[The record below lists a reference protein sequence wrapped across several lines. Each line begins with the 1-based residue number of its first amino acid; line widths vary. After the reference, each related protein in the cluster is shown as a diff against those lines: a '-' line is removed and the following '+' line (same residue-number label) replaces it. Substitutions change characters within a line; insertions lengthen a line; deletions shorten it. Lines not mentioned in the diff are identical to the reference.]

1 MKLRTTTVA
10 AALALAAMAASAQQK
25 GDDMKGMDM
34 KEMDMKGM
42 DMKGMDM
49 GGKPAAVGQVHHA
62 KGTVKKVDAKAGI
75 VTLQHG
81 PVASLNWPSMSMN
94 FRVKDKKVMGKLGP
108 EKNVEVDFVKDGNDF
123 VITAVK

>member
-10 AALALAAMAASAQQK
+10 AALALAALAATAQQK

-34 KEMDMKGM
+34 
-42 DMKGMDM
+42 
-49 GGKPAAVGQVHHA
+49 GGKPAAAGQVHHA
-62 KGTVKKVDAKAGI
+62 KGTVKKVDAKVGI

-81 PVASLNWPSMSMN
+81 PVASLNWPAMAMN

-108 EKNVEVDFVKDGNDF
+108 EKKVEVDFVKDGNDF